1 MESASST
8 LRKGEKKAGVLRS
21 FKLFDYFFVTVTVTD
36 LPNKLRIWNQLF
48 HARNKSLKLKLVP
61 AGEEGIKDQVTYIQ
75 I

>member
-1 MESASST
+1 MIT
-8 LRKGEKKAGVLRS
+8 
-21 FKLFDYFFVTVTVTD
+21 FFVTVTLTD

-61 AGEEGIKDQVTYIQ
+61 AGEEGTKDQVTNIQ